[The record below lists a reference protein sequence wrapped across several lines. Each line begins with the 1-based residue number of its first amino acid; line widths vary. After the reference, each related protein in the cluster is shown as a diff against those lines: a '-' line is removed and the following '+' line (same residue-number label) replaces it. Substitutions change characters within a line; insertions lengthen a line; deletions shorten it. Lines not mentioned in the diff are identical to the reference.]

1 MSLIETFQMAV
12 QNILSSKMRTFLTM
26 LGIIIGV
33 CAVIVIVGLGNGMQG
48 YIEDSF
54 ADMGT
59 DSLTVMVMGRGSSRS
74 VSEGEMYQLVA
85 DNSDVFKQISPT
97 VTMSGS
103 VKIGS
108 STLSAT
114 SVTGVSE
121 DYFSMK
127 GYEVAQGRG
136 LQYTDMTGR
145 KKVCIVG
152 QYLNQVYYG
161 GNAVGQTLRINGNS
175 FTIVGV
181 MGMEGTELEEGGTD
195 DCVFLPYSTAARLSF
210 TGTISS
216 YTITVQDTDQ
226 ISQAKTTLENAL
238 YEIFEDDD
246 AYTVGSMAEMVEE
259 MNSMVNMVIYILAG
273 IAAISLVVGGI
284 GIMNIML
291 VSVTE
296 RTREIGIRKALGARE
311 GAIMRQF
318 VIEAATTS
326 SLGGVLGIALGFG
339 LSAAA
344 TVVIANVMPDTPIT
358 VSPSIAAILVAFGVS
373 AGIGIAFG
381 YLPAKKAAVLNPG
394 TPDAEKFRACRICA
408 VSARHPVVLDPVGVG
423 ASPWRLGQV
432 RALLDLFTPSILRV
446 NLGEARALLGSDGQE
461 QGVDSPLP
469 ASREARRDTAMDLAR
484 RRGTAVLLSGP
495 EDLITDGARVWCVT
509 GGSGRM
515 SLVTGTGCM
524 LSVLCGV
531 FAAVE
536 PDAAAAAALAS
547 AFWKICARRAEHLAA
562 DRGSGSFRTAL
573 LDAANT
579 LTASDAA
586 REAEILTL

>member
-145 KKVCIVG
+145 KKVCVVG

-246 AYTVGSMAEMVEE
+246 AYTVGSMAEMVEQ

-296 RTREIGIRKALGARE
+296 RTREIGIRKALGRPGERHHAPVRHR
-311 GAIMRQF
+311 GGYHLLSGRRTGDRCWAI
-318 VIEAATTS
+318 
-326 SLGGVLGIALGFG
+326 G

-381 YLPAKKAAVLNPG
+381 YLPAKKAAVLNPI
-394 TPDAEKFRACRICA
+394 DA
-408 VSARHPVVLDPVGVG
+408 
-423 ASPWRLGQV
+423 
-432 RALLDLFTPSILRV
+432 LRY
-446 NLGEARALLGSDGQE
+446 D
-461 QGVDSPLP
+461 
-469 ASREARRDTAMDLAR
+469 
-484 RRGTAVLLSGP
+484 
-495 EDLITDGARVWCVT
+495 
-509 GGSGRM
+509 
-515 SLVTGTGCM
+515 
-524 LSVLCGV
+524 
-531 FAAVE
+531 
-536 PDAAAAAALAS
+536 
-547 AFWKICARRAEHLAA
+547 
-562 DRGSGSFRTAL
+562 
-573 LDAANT
+573 
-579 LTASDAA
+579 
-586 REAEILTL
+586 

>member
-1 MSLIETFQMAV
+1 MNLVETFQMAV
-12 QNILSSKMRTFLTM
+12 QNILGSKMRTFLTM

-59 DSLTVMVMGRGSSRS
+59 DSLTVAIVGRGSSRA
-74 VSEGEMYQLVA
+74 VSEEEMYQLVE
-85 DNSDVFKQISPT
+85 DNSDIFKQISPT

-108 STLSAT
+108 DTLTAT
-114 SVTGVSE
+114 TVSGVSE

-127 GYEVAQGRG
+127 GYEIAQGRG

-145 KKVCIVG
+145 KKVCVVG
-152 QYLNQVYYG
+152 QYLNQAYYG
-161 GNAVGQTLRINGNS
+161 GSAVGQTLKVGGTT

-181 MGMEGTELEEGGTD
+181 MAMEGTDLEEGGTD
-195 DCVFLPYSTAARLSF
+195 DCVFVPYSTAARLSF

-216 YTITVQDTDQ
+216 YTITVQDTDH
-226 ISQAKTTLENAL
+226 IAEAKTTLEDAL
-238 YEIFEDDD
+238 YQIFEDDD

-311 GAIMRQF
+311 SAIMRQF

-326 SLGGVLGIALGFG
+326 ALGGVLGIALGFG

-344 TVVIANVMPDTPIT
+344 TAIVANAMPDTPIT
-358 VSPSIAAILVAFGVS
+358 VSPSMAAVLIAFGVS
-373 AGIGIAFG
+373 AGIGIVFG
-381 YLPAKKAAVLNPG
+381 SLPAKKAAVLNPI
-394 TPDAEKFRACRICA
+394 DA
-408 VSARHPVVLDPVGVG
+408 
-423 ASPWRLGQV
+423 
-432 RALLDLFTPSILRV
+432 LRY
-446 NLGEARALLGSDGQE
+446 D
-461 QGVDSPLP
+461 
-469 ASREARRDTAMDLAR
+469 
-484 RRGTAVLLSGP
+484 
-495 EDLITDGARVWCVT
+495 
-509 GGSGRM
+509 
-515 SLVTGTGCM
+515 
-524 LSVLCGV
+524 
-531 FAAVE
+531 
-536 PDAAAAAALAS
+536 
-547 AFWKICARRAEHLAA
+547 
-562 DRGSGSFRTAL
+562 
-573 LDAANT
+573 
-579 LTASDAA
+579 
-586 REAEILTL
+586 

>member
-1 MSLIETFQMAV
+1 MSLAETFQMAV

-59 DSLTVMVMGRGSSRS
+59 DSLTVVIAGRGSSRT
-74 VSEGEMYQLVA
+74 VSEEEMYQVVE
-85 DNSDVFKQISPT
+85 DNSETFKQISPAVSMT
-97 VTMSGS
+97 GS

-108 STLSAT
+108 DTLTAT

-121 DYFSMK
+121 DYFEMQ

-145 KKVCIVG
+145 KKVCVVG
-152 QYLNQVYYG
+152 QYLNLYYYNG
-161 GNAVGQTLRINGNS
+161 DAVGQTLKVGGTT

-181 MGMEGTELEEGGTD
+181 LAAESDELEEGGTD
-195 DCVFLPYSTAARLSF
+195 DCVYVPYSTAARLSF

-216 YTITVQDTDQ
+216 YTITVQDTDT
-226 ISQAKTTLENAL
+226 ISEAKSFLEQEL
-238 YEIFEDDD
+238 YAIFEDDD
-246 AYTVGSMAEMVEE
+246 AYTVTSMAEMVEQ

-311 GAIMRQF
+311 GAILRQF

-326 SLGGVLGIALGFG
+326 ALGGILGILLGFG

-344 TVVIANVMPDTPIT
+344 TTVIANVIPDTPIT
-358 VSPSIAAILVAFGVS
+358 VSPSAAAVVIAFGVS
-373 AGIGIAFG
+373 AGIGIVFG
-381 YLPAKKAAVLNPG
+381 YLPAKKAAALNPI
-394 TPDAEKFRACRICA
+394 DA
-408 VSARHPVVLDPVGVG
+408 
-423 ASPWRLGQV
+423 
-432 RALLDLFTPSILRV
+432 LRY
-446 NLGEARALLGSDGQE
+446 D
-461 QGVDSPLP
+461 
-469 ASREARRDTAMDLAR
+469 
-484 RRGTAVLLSGP
+484 
-495 EDLITDGARVWCVT
+495 
-509 GGSGRM
+509 
-515 SLVTGTGCM
+515 
-524 LSVLCGV
+524 
-531 FAAVE
+531 
-536 PDAAAAAALAS
+536 
-547 AFWKICARRAEHLAA
+547 
-562 DRGSGSFRTAL
+562 
-573 LDAANT
+573 
-579 LTASDAA
+579 
-586 REAEILTL
+586 